1 MLYYLCNSFHKFTR
15 NRLVL
20 HVKLAAIL
28 PFTRAITCYKP
39 KRKKLMAAQRSLFE
53 FYDSHKNPS
62 QGDLANAKRKRLDE
76 DIIDLNSERDGR
88 RT

>member
-1 MLYYLCNSFHKFTR
+1 M
-15 NRLVL
+15 L

-28 PFTRAITCYKP
+28 PFTRAITCHKP
-39 KRKKLMAAQRSLFE
+39 KRKNGCTALVVE

-62 QGDLANAKRKRLDE
+62 QNDLANSKRKRLDE
-76 DIIDLNSERDGR
+76 HIIDLNSERDGR

>member
-28 PFTRAITCYKP
+28 PFTRAITCYKSG
-39 KRKKLMAAQRSLFE
+39 KMAAQRSLFE
-53 FYDSHKNPS
+53 FHDSHKNPS
-62 QGDLANAKRKRLDE
+62 QNDLANSKRKRLHE
-76 DIIDLNSERDGR
+76 DIIDLHSERDGR
-88 RT
+88 ST